1 MLTKVIKPY
10 EVFAAIERKDIVY
23 LMEIRDRAF
32 HVSLFIICQN
42 YINLYFLATCEKV
55 WGCDAASSCN
65 ENREITSGSRHR
77 SLRSVLSICQ
87 PATG

>member
-1 MLTKVIKPY
+1 MLTRVIKPY

-32 HVSLFIICQN
+32 HVSLFIICQT
-42 YINLYFLATCEKV
+42 YINLYFLAACEKV
-55 WGCDAASSCN
+55 WGSDTPSSCN

-77 SLRSVLSICQ
+77 SPGGVLSICQ